1 MPGRF
6 RVLLETVDR
15 PLLFA
20 GGFIV
25 CILAVGTIYTETTQ
39 GNALLL
45 SPTYLLLHQRIG
57 SNPFCL
63 LRRIRDRS
71 IQAA

>member
-20 GGFIV
+20 GGFII
-25 CILAVGTIYTETTQ
+25 CILAVGTIYTEATE

-45 SPTYLLLHQRIG
+45 SP
-57 SNPFCL
+57 
-63 LRRIRDRS
+63 
-71 IQAA
+71 A